1 MQRMSLHRIV
11 QESTQQ
17 IEERLEEATSAL
29 VQNPQ
34 DVTKRYPVY
43 IAQYLH
49 SKYVRQDNQPCYAK
63 FLGYLDGR
71 ELYPDFSPISFREF
85 FAEVLSGKGRKPY
98 FD

>member
-1 MQRMSLHRIV
+1 V

-17 IEERLEEATSAL
+17 IKERLEETKSAL
-29 VQNPQ
+29 VKSPQ
-34 DVTKRYPVY
+34 DVTKRHPVY
-43 IAQYLH
+43 ITQYLH

-71 ELYPDFSPISFREF
+71 ELYPDLSLISFREF

-98 FD
+98 FN